1 MSQHPS
7 FGGSAATSK
16 HRSVLKR
23 YEKLETLQKKGEW
36 SEGATILGL
45 PKIKVFKIKAKKKAV
60 AKEDDKAAVK
70 DTDKKAAK

>member
-7 FGGSAATSK
+7 FGGSTATSK

-36 SEGATILGL
+36 SDGAAILGL
-45 PKIKVFKIKAKKKAV
+45 PKVKVFKIKAKKKAV
-60 AKEDDKAAVK
+60 VKEDDKA
-70 DTDKKAAK
+70 TGKKAAK